1 MKHATYTKI
10 ERVLEN
16 FGVDAKVVN
25 HTEGPNVW
33 QFHVVPGP
41 NQPIS
46 SILKLEDDLALRLSA
61 QAVRIVRLP
70 GQPYLGI
77 ELPNPSP
84 DIVRFAELDPDR
96 TDYALPLILGVMPD
110 GNTLCADLAEMPHLL
125 VAGTTGSGKSVAL
138 HTMILSLIGT
148 YDADELAFVMID
160 PKQVELSYY
169 TNLPHMMFEAATDLD
184 TAIERLEWLVEEMD
198 VRFGA
203 LSDIG
208 VRDIATY
215 NQRVVAGDRLPYIV
229 TVIDELADLM
239 LSGKK
244 LIEDPLVRLAQKA
257 RAVGIHLIVA
267 TQRPSS
273 KVITGLIK
281 ANFPTRIALRVASK
295 VDSRVILDANGAEAL
310 LGKGDMLFSH
320 GSTIQRLQGAFV
332 STQEIETIVGEL
344 ECKLSKTEKGSQTI
358 GEPSPNS
365 KKSGWIAR
373 WLWGSSPS

>member
-61 QAVRIVRLP
+61 QAVRIVQLP

-84 DIVRFAELDPDR
+84 DIVHFTELDPDR
-96 TDYALPLILGVMPD
+96 ADYTLPLVLGVMPD
-110 GNTLCADLAEMPHLL
+110 GNTLCADLAAMPHLL

-184 TAIERLEWLVEEMD
+184 TAIEKLEWLVEEMD
-198 VRFGA
+198 TRFAA
-203 LSDIG
+203 LSDIS

-215 NQRVVAGDRLPYIV
+215 NQRVTADDRLP
-229 TVIDELADLM
+229 
-239 LSGKK
+239 
-244 LIEDPLVRLAQKA
+244 
-257 RAVGIHLIVA
+257 
-267 TQRPSS
+267 
-273 KVITGLIK
+273 
-281 ANFPTRIALRVASK
+281 
-295 VDSRVILDANGAEAL
+295 
-310 LGKGDMLFSH
+310 
-320 GSTIQRLQGAFV
+320 
-332 STQEIETIVGEL
+332 
-344 ECKLSKTEKGSQTI
+344 
-358 GEPSPNS
+358 
-365 KKSGWIAR
+365 
-373 WLWGSSPS
+373 

>member
-1 MKHATYTKI
+1 MRNTTYTQI
-10 ERVLEN
+10 EKVLDN
-16 FGVDAKVVN
+16 FGVNAKVVG

-33 QFHVVPGP
+33 QFHVTPGP
-41 NQPIS
+41 GQAIS

-61 QAVRIVRLP
+61 QAVRILQIP
-70 GQPYLGI
+70 GQSYLGI

-84 DIVRFAELDPDR
+84 DIVRFTELDPDCSKF
-96 TDYALPLILGVMPD
+96 TLPLTLGVTPD
-110 GNTLCADLAEMPHLL
+110 GTTMCADLAAMPHLL

-169 TNLPHMMFEAATDLD
+169 TDLPHMMFEAATDLD
-184 TAIERLEWLVEEMD
+184 TAIERLNWLVEEMEA
-198 VRFGA
+198 RFTV

-208 VRDIATY
+208 VRDIAAY
-215 NQRVVAGDRLPYIV
+215 NQRVNADDRLPYIV

-257 RAVGIHLIVA
+257 RAVGIHMIVA

-295 VDSRVILDANGAEAL
+295 IDSRVILDANGAESL

-320 GSTIQRLQGAFV
+320 GSTMQRLQGAFV
-332 STQEIETIVGEL
+332 STDEIETIVGEL
-344 ECKLSKTEKGSQTI
+344 KCEPLKTEKDSPTI
-358 GEPSPNS
+358 REPSANS
-365 KKSGWIAR
+365 GKLGWIAR
-373 WLWGSSPS
+373 LLWGS

>member
-1 MKHATYTKI
+1 MTQAIYTKI
-10 ERVLEN
+10 EKVLEN

-41 NQPIS
+41 KQPIS
-46 SILKLEDDLALRLSA
+46 AILKLEDDLALRLSA
-61 QAVRIVRLP
+61 QAVRILQLP

-84 DIVRFAELDPDR
+84 DIVRFTELDPDYA
-96 TDYALPLILGVMPD
+96 DYALPLTLGVMPD
-110 GNTLCADLAEMPHLL
+110 GNTLCADLAAMPHLL

-184 TAIERLEWLVEEMD
+184 TAIERLNWLVEEMD
-198 VRFGA
+198 TRFAA

-215 NQRVVAGDRLPYIV
+215 NQRVTAGDRLPYIV

-244 LIEDPLVRLAQKA
+244 LVEDPLVRLAQKA

-295 VDSRVILDANGAEAL
+295 IDSRVILDANGAEAL
-310 LGKGDMLFSH
+310 LGKGDMLFSQ
-320 GSTIQRLQGAFV
+320 GSTVQRLQGAFV
-332 STQEIETIVGEL
+332 STDEIETLMGEL
-344 ECKLSKTEKGSQTI
+344 ECEPLKMEEGSQTI
-358 GEPSPNS
+358 GERSTSS
-365 KKSGWIAR
+365 KKLGWLAR
-373 WLWGSSPS
+373 LVWGS

>member
-1 MKHATYTKI
+1 MRNKTYSQI
-10 ERVLEN
+10 EKVLGN
-16 FGVDAKVVN
+16 FGVDAKVVS

-33 QFHVVPGP
+33 QFHVTPGP
-41 NQPIS
+41 GQAIS

-61 QAVRIVRLP
+61 ESVRIVQLP

-84 DIVRFAELDPDR
+84 DIVRFTELDPDC
-96 TDYALPLILGVMPD
+96 TDYTLPLVLGVMPD
-110 GNTLCADLAEMPHLL
+110 GNTLCADLATMPHLL

-148 YDADELAFVMID
+148 YDHDELAFVMID

-169 TNLPHMMFEAATDLD
+169 TDLPHMMFPAATDLD
-184 TAIERLEWLVEEMD
+184 TTIERLDWLVEEMEA
-198 VRFGA
+198 RFA
-203 LSDIG
+203 TLSDMS

-215 NQRVVAGDRLPYIV
+215 NRRATTDDRLPYIV
-229 TVIDELADLM
+229 TIIDELADLI

-244 LIEDPLVRLAQKA
+244 TVEDPLVRLAQKA

-295 VDSRVILDANGAEAL
+295 IDSRVILDANGAEAL

-320 GSTIQRLQGAFV
+320 GSTMQRLQGAFV
-332 STQEIETIVGEL
+332 STHEIETIVGEL
-344 ECKLSKTEKGSQTI
+344 ECVQLKTVKDSQTI
-358 GEPSPNS
+358 GERTQNS
-365 KKSGWIAR
+365 GKLDWIAR
-373 WLWGSSPS
+373 LLWGS

>member
-1 MKHATYTKI
+1 
-10 ERVLEN
+10 
-16 FGVDAKVVN
+16 
-25 HTEGPNVW
+25 
-33 QFHVVPGP
+33 
-41 NQPIS
+41 
-46 SILKLEDDLALRLSA
+46 
-61 QAVRIVRLP
+61 VRIVQLP

-84 DIVRFAELDPDR
+84 DIVRFTELNPDR
-96 TDYALPLILGVMPD
+96 ADYTLPLVLGVMPD
-110 GNTLCADLAEMPHLL
+110 GNTLCADLATMPHLL

-148 YDADELAFVMID
+148 YDHDELAFVMID

-169 TNLPHMMFEAATDLD
+169 TNLPHMIFPAATDLD
-184 TAIERLEWLVEEMD
+184 TAIEKLGWLIEEMEARFATLAD
-198 VRFGA
+198 V
-203 LSDIG
+203 G

-215 NQRVVAGDRLPYIV
+215 NQRVTVGDRLPYIV
-229 TVIDELADLM
+229 TVIDELADLI

-244 LIEDPLVRLAQKA
+244 DVEDPLVRLAQKA

-295 VDSRVILDANGAEAL
+295 IDSRVILDANGAEQL

-320 GSTIQRLQGAFV
+320 SSTMQRLQGAFV

-344 ECKLSKTEKGSQTI
+344 ECVQLKMEKDSQTI
-358 GEPSPNS
+358 GERSQS
-365 KKSGWIAR
+365 SRKLGWVAR
-373 WLWGSSPS
+373 LLWGS

>member
-1 MKHATYTKI
+1 MRNDTYSQI
-10 ERVLEN
+10 EKVLGN
-16 FGVDAKVVN
+16 FGVDAKVVS

-33 QFHVVPGP
+33 QFHVTPGP
-41 NQPIS
+41 GQAIS

-61 QAVRIVRLP
+61 ESVRIVQLP

-84 DIVRFAELDPDR
+84 DIIRFTELDPDC
-96 TDYALPLILGVMPD
+96 TDYTLPLVLGVMPD
-110 GNTLCADLAEMPHLL
+110 GNTLCADLATMPHLL

-148 YDADELAFVMID
+148 YDHDELAFVMID

-169 TNLPHMMFEAATDLD
+169 TDLPHMMFPAATDLD
-184 TAIERLEWLVEEMD
+184 TTIERLDWLVEEMEA
-198 VRFGA
+198 RFA
-203 LSDIG
+203 TLSDMS

-215 NQRVVAGDRLPYIV
+215 NRRATTDDRLPYIV
-229 TVIDELADLM
+229 TIIDELADLI

-244 LIEDPLVRLAQKA
+244 TVEDPLVRLAQKA

-295 VDSRVILDANGAEAL
+295 IDSRVILDANGAEAL

-320 GSTIQRLQGAFV
+320 GSTMQRLQGAFV
-332 STQEIETIVGEL
+332 STHEIETIVGEL
-344 ECKLSKTEKGSQTI
+344 ECVQLKTVKDSQTI
-358 GEPSPNS
+358 GERTQNS
-365 KKSGWIAR
+365 GKLDWIAR
-373 WLWGSSPS
+373 LLWGS

>member
-1 MKHATYTKI
+1 MTQAIYTKI
-10 ERVLEN
+10 EKVLEN
-16 FGVDAKVVN
+16 FGVDAEVID

-41 NQPIS
+41 KQPVS

-61 QAVRIVRLP
+61 QAVRILRLP

-84 DIVRFAELDPDR
+84 DIVRFTELDPDC
-96 TDYALPLILGVMPD
+96 TDYALPLTLGVMPD
-110 GNTLCADLAEMPHLL
+110 GNTLCADLAAMPHLL

-184 TAIERLEWLVEEMD
+184 TAIERLNWLVEEMEA
-198 VRFGA
+198 RFAA

-208 VRDIATY
+208 VRDITAY
-215 NQRVVAGDRLPYIV
+215 NRRVPTGDRLPYIV

-295 VDSRVILDANGAEAL
+295 IDSRVILDANGAEAL
-310 LGKGDMLFSH
+310 LGKGDMLFSQ
-320 GSTIQRLQGAFV
+320 GSTMQRLQGAFV
-332 STQEIETIVGEL
+332 STDEIESIVGEL
-344 ECKLSKTEKGSQTI
+344 ECEPLKMEEGSQTI
-358 GEPSPNS
+358 GEGSTS
-365 KKSGWIAR
+365 SGKLGWIAR
-373 WLWGSSPS
+373 LLWGS